1 MNVEQLSAALI
12 ELASLQGQAQQAVQ
26 LMPAPYVTV
35 ALAATLTGYSE
46 KAIRSKIE
54 QGVWLEGREY
64 RKAPD
69 DRVLISMNGFAA
81 WVEQGHPRKTTRQL

>member
-12 ELASLQGQAQQAVQ
+12 ELASRQGQAQPVQ

-46 KAIRSKIE
+46 KAIRRKI
-54 QGVWLEGREY
+54 QDGVWLEGREY
-64 RKAPD
+64 RKSPD
-69 DRVLISMNGFAA
+69 GRVLISIKGYTS
-81 WVEQGHPRKTTRQL
+81 WVEQGHPHKTSRQL